1 MIVQATLLMN
11 FLPNKA
17 QKAKLPAEEIK
28 ERDEAITKEFKDR
41 IAVLTI
47 AYHNLG
53 VEQEF
58 MKMVSILMG

>member
-17 QKAKLPAEEIK
+17 QKGKLPAEEIK

-58 MKMVSILMG
+58 MKMVSVSMG